1 MNAFIYIL
9 LILMLRYE
17 QETKPE
23 RHLLTYKAGQFW
35 WTSGTTSKRSS
46 MQMFHE
52 IEFVT
57 LHISRS
63 FGPFQDFSFWSIVLG
78 YAKLLNDIPL

>member
-9 LILMLRYE
+9 LILVLRYE

-23 RHLLTYKAGQFW
+23 RHLLTYTTGQFW
-35 WTSGTTSKRSS
+35 RTSGMTSKRSS
-46 MQMFHE
+46 MQMLYE

-63 FGPFQDFSFWSIVLG
+63 FGPFQVFPLKHRLRLCQIVE
-78 YAKLLNDIPL
+78 